1 MLCLKPFVRAG
12 VAHGCGQCKPCRV
25 QRRKLWT
32 SRIML
37 EGLCHVEKAFVTLTY
52 DNKSIS
58 LLPDDP
64 VRGVLVKWELQDWV
78 KRFRKR
84 VEPIKVRYYAVGEYA
99 PDDLIRGIF
108 GRPHY
113 HLILF
118 GFATCARGTTL
129 INPVTK
135 QSRWR
140 ECCDICRLYG
150 ETWGK
155 GDIMLGTVTRD
166 SASYCAE
173 YTVKKMTRG
182 DDLRLHGRPPEFC
195 TMSLRPGIGADYM
208 WEVASALLANALD
221 ETMVDVPVSV
231 GSGRKQLPLGRYL
244 RKKLRVMI
252 GRSDET
258 PEEVLKAMAE
268 EMRPL
273 REIAFDASRSFS
285 SEVVSAGEQRRRN
298 IDAMDEIYKS
308 VRRLK

>member
-1 MLCLKPFVRAG
+1 MLCLKPFVKAG
-12 VAHGCGQCKPCRV
+12 VAHACGQCKPCRIA
-25 QRRKLWT
+25 RRKLWT

-52 DNKSIS
+52 DNKHIE

-64 VRGVLVKWELQDWV
+64 VRGILVKADLQDWL

-84 VEPIKVRYYAVGEYA
+84 IEPLRCRYYAVGEYA
-99 PDDLIRGIF
+99 PDDLVRSIF

-118 GFATCARGTTL
+118 GFATCVRGQTL
-129 INPVTK
+129 TNPATK

-140 ECCDICRLYG
+140 DCCDICRLYG

-155 GDIMLGTVTRD
+155 GDILLGSVTRD

-173 YTVKKMTRG
+173 YTVKKMTRA

-208 WEVASALLANALD
+208 WEVASTLMANALD
-221 ETMVDVPVSV
+221 TSLPDVPISL
-231 GSGRKQLPLGRYL
+231 GSGGKKLVLGRYL
-244 RKKLRVMI
+244 RRKLRVMI
-252 GRSDET
+252 GKDGDT
-258 PEEVLKAMAE
+258 PEEVLKNMAE

-273 REIAFDASRSFS
+273 REVAFNSSSSFAQAVSDA
-285 SEVVSAGEQRRRN
+285 GIQQRAN
-298 IDAMDEIYKS
+298 MDAMDEIYKS